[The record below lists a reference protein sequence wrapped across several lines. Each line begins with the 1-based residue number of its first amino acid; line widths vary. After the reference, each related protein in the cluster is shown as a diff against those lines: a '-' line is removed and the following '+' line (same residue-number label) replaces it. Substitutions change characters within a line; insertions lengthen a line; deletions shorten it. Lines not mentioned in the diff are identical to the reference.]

1 MDVAGV
7 RKNGLGGLA
16 ASEVAEGKAF
26 RDERA
31 AAAAS
36 KVCRSTKGSCNIY
49 PLMSAGDR
57 GRPSSR
63 ISVIALLESFRSI
76 GLLRGERR
84 EG

>member
-1 MDVAGV
+1 MSQECE
-7 RKNGLGGLA
+7 KSGLGGLA

-49 PLMSAGDR
+49 PLMSAG
-57 GRPSSR
+57 
-63 ISVIALLESFRSI
+63 E
-76 GLLRGERR
+76 
-84 EG
+84 